1 MKLRALMQKQKGRYV
16 DYTLIFVVLFLVAFG
31 LIMIYSASAYDAAKQ
46 MDNEM
51 HYLLRQGA
59 ASLLGIGAMFFV
71 SLIPYQFWS
80 RFAVLGYAV
89 SALTVILVLTP
100 LGVEANGA
108 RRWLNIGITTFQ
120 PAELVKL
127 CMILLLAVLISKMGK
142 NIRTLRGFLVLMA
155 PVALICAMV
164 LFITSNLSTAIIIM
178 GIAILMVFVAS
189 PDYKKFIAI
198 GVTLIVIAVFAVI
211 LIVYLDSKGV
221 NLENFRLGRIL
232 AWIYPE
238 RYTSSK
244 SFQTLQGLYAIGSGG
259 IFGKGLGNSIQK
271 LGYLPE
277 QQNDMVFAVICEE
290 LGLFGA
296 FAVILLFIVM
306 LWRMMIIANNASDL
320 MGAMLVVGVM
330 SHIAIQVI
338 LNICVVTNTLPNTGV
353 SLPFISYG
361 GTSAAFLLV
370 EMGLVLSVARGIK
383 IQD

>member
-51 HYLLRQGA
+51 HYLVRQGA

-71 SLIPYQFWS
+71 AMIPYQFWS
-80 RFAVLGYAV
+80 RFAALGYV
-89 SALTVILVLTP
+89 ISALTVLLVLTP
-100 LGVEANGA
+100 MGVEANGA

-142 NIRTLRGFLVLMA
+142 NIRTRRGFLTLMA
-155 PVALICAMV
+155 PVALMCVMV
-164 LFITSNLSTAIIIM
+164 LFITDNLSTTIIIL
-178 GIAILMVFVAS
+178 GIAIIMVFVAS
-189 PDYKKFIAI
+189 PDYKKFIVM
-198 GVTLIVIAVFAVI
+198 GTSLVVLAVLAVI

-221 NLENFRLGRIL
+221 NLENFRLSRIL

-238 RYTSSK
+238 RYTSTK

-306 LWRMMIIANNASDL
+306 LWRMMIIANNASNL